1 MSNSLFSD
9 NSIRAAKMALDG
21 LSMRQQLISRNI
33 ANIDTPGYRAQE
45 VDFEQAIQRAT
56 RNSGQVQLTA
66 THSGHIG
73 VPTSKAFYQAKDKP
87 GGIARAD
94 ENNVDI
100 DNELIDMSEA
110 GIQYQAVSQALS
122 KKLLLLKTIAT
133 SR

>member
-9 NSIRAAKMALDG
+9 NAIRAAKMALDG

-33 ANIDTPGYRAQE
+33 ANIDTPGYRSQQ

-56 RNSGQVQLTA
+56 RQTGSVQLSA
-66 THSGHIG
+66 THSGHIAA
-73 VPTSKAFYQAKDKP
+73 PTSKAFYQAKDRP

-94 ENNVDI
+94 GNTVDI
-100 DNELIDMSEA
+100 DTELIDMSEA
-110 GIQYQAVSQALS
+110 GIQFQAVSQAVS
-122 KKLLLLKTIAT
+122 KKLLLLKTIAQ